1 MTNVVVVVKN
11 GKIEQAYCRNKNVEV
26 EVLDMDT
33 QDVDDL
39 ENREWRLEQIQKAK
53 SYKELL

>member
-11 GKIEQAYCRNKNVEV
+11 GKIEQVYCRNKNVEV
-26 EVLDMDT
+26 EVLDLDT
-33 QDVDDL
+33 LDIDDL